1 MFSFEHV
8 HIVFYVH
15 MNSSRVHG
23 CYDVWVIRIYAQCHD
38 VLLCGV
44 MIRLRRN
51 MRACSARQC
60 GLAISWPIH
69 DSILRNVPVRDQPP
83 PVSVESMSQ
92 SELFYGIPLQAVL
105 YRWSTEFV
113 A

>member
-38 VLLCGV
+38 VLRPSV
-44 MIRLRRN
+44 W
-51 MRACSARQC
+51 S
-60 GLAISWPIH
+60 
-69 DSILRNVPVRDQPP
+69 DDQIETKH
-83 PVSVESMSQ
+83 ESMFRPTVWTCYLMAHS
-92 SELFYGIPLQAVL
+92 
-105 YRWSTEFV
+105 
-113 A
+113 